1 MPTYTRL
8 GISRICSEDTYLTEL
23 KPLGYA
29 PVKEKTEELLPF
41 EEVEKIE
48 VIEEVSEIPEEIK
61 KVATPRKGGRPKKK

>member
-1 MPTYTRL
+1 MPTYTRF

-29 PVKEKTEELLPF
+29 PVKEKTEELPF
-41 EEVEKIE
+41 EEVEQIDI
-48 VIEEVSEIPEEIK
+48 IEEVSEIPEEIK